1 MRNAQDT
8 PRPLKDGARMD
19 TSIAGAYRRRLLDTE
34 RTISS
39 TATAARI
46 AEPIVTALSAAA
58 DVAAVKI
65 AEATGKTPEAV
76 RAQLACLVQL
86 LTAVVSGEADECRE
100 FEADDVR
107 HFVDA
112 YRSDFL
118 AHLERVERVDGA
130 MLVRVLRKMEDV
142 VHARHAT
149 STGKFMARLSGS
161 ESADAVVAIAHDIRS
176 PLSSILFLV
185 DTIRRGRGG
194 KLAPVQER
202 QLGLIYGAALGLNTL
217 ASDLM
222 DAARGER
229 LVDGQPVPFS
239 ITETMMAVQA
249 IVQPLGEEKGLPLH
263 VSFPNV
269 DGRIGYPAA
278 IHRVLLNLTANALRY
293 TDTGF
298 VSFGCTELSPTRV
311 EFWIEDTG
319 RGIPDKVLAM
329 LFDGFRPGVVGLR
342 FSSAGLGLAIVRTL
356 LDAMDSTLK
365 VTTALERG
373 TRFSFELELPPA

>member
-1 MRNAQDT
+1 MATAVPTASPVIRA
-8 PRPLKDGARMD
+8 
-19 TSIAGAYRRRLLDTE
+19 LDT
-34 RTISS
+34 
-39 TATAARI
+39 
-46 AEPIVTALSAAA
+46 AA
-58 DVAAVKI
+58 DIAAVKI
-65 AEATGKTPEAV
+65 AEAAGRPADKIRRQLESLVRVLSAAAIDEVDVTGSV
-76 RAQLACLVQL
+76 F
-86 LTAVVSGEADECRE
+86 D
-100 FEADDVR
+100 ADDVR
-107 HFVDA
+107 HYVEA
-112 YRSDFL
+112 YRTDFL
-118 AHLERVERVDGA
+118 AELTSQSNVNGPE
-130 MLVRVLRKMEDV
+130 LVRVMAKMDAIAHSREG
-142 VHARHAT
+142 T

-185 DTIRRGRGG
+185 DTIRRGKAG

-239 ITETMMAVQA
+239 ITETMLAVQA

-263 VSFPNV
+263 VAFPRV
-269 DGRIGYPAA
+269 DGRIGYPSA

-293 TDTGF
+293 TDTGS
-298 VSFGCTELSPTRV
+298 VSFGCSELSSTRV

-356 LDAMDSTLK
+356 LDAMESTLK
-365 VTTALERG
+365 VTTADERG
-373 TRFSFELELPPA
+373 TRFSFELDLPPA

>member
-1 MRNAQDT
+1 VRLDSSLAN
-8 PRPLKDGARMD
+8 
-19 TSIAGAYRRRLLDTE
+19 SIRRRLLESPGTTLPE
-34 RTISS
+34 APAS
-39 TATAARI
+39 
-46 AEPIVTALSAAA
+46 VTANPILSALAA
-58 DVAAVKI
+58 AGDIAAAKI
-65 AEATGKTPEAV
+65 AEATSKSPEAL
-76 RAQLACLVQL
+76 RSQLECLVEV
-86 LTAVVSGEADECRE
+86 LTDAASNEPDDPDLA

-107 HFVDA
+107 HYVDVF
-112 YRSDFL
+112 RSSFL
-118 AHLERVERVDGA
+118 TELTDPEAVDGA
-130 MLVRVLRKMEDV
+130 QLLRVLRKMDQV
-142 VHARHAT
+142 VHARQRS

-202 QLGLIYGAALGLNTL
+202 QLGLIYGAALGLTTL

-239 ITETMMAVQA
+239 ITETMLAVQA

-263 VSFPNV
+263 VEFPKV
-269 DGRIGYPAA
+269 DGRIGYPSA
-278 IHRVLLNLTANALRY
+278 IHRVLLNLVANALRY
-293 TDTGF
+293 TDTGS
-298 VSFGCTELSPTRV
+298 VSFGCTEVSRTRV

-356 LDAMDSTLK
+356 LDAMESTLK
-365 VTTALERG
+365 VTTAAERG